1 MDHVIIIELHFDY
14 ILYQSRV
21 NCLNRINSRLH
32 LTNLSNQVNMQL
44 RYLYIPV
51 FIFLFLACEGEGN
64 NTKKLGDVTLKVTGN
79 ELAQGHFKEGLL
91 LLHSFEYLDAR
102 AAFIN
107 AQQADPSCG
116 MAYWG
121 ELMAYNHPLFNR
133 ELIQT
138 ARAAL
143 ARMNSVPNAREKLF
157 KTELERDLYDSVNH
171 LYGPGNKVQRDE
183 AYRIHY
189 SKISNNYPNNHEI
202 QAFYALSLISSPK
215 SLKSD
220 KLYNEAVTINQKI
233 LAENPSHPGALHYL
247 IHTFDSPKMAQH
259 GLDAAN
265 KYAKVAPDAAHALH
279 MPSHIFLALGRW
291 NDVVNSNIESWNASV
306 VNKQKEP
313 RKEMGYHSL
322 SWLHYGLLQRSE
334 NELAT
339 KVMNDMMTYASM
351 DKSTLARSYMVAMK
365 GLHMEALASWEGAVA
380 DIEIKI
386 DDLHLTKRS
395 GYNYLEGM
403 KAFKKNDQKKLEAII
418 TSIGQDKYIA
428 SLNAGDATVQM
439 CNTAGNPL
447 IPPNKMD
454 ISIVSIMEYELKAKL
469 YELQEKKDLQLEVL
483 KKGAELFESLDLT
496 FGPPVIF
503 KPVHEAYA
511 EALIE
516 NNQFQRALEA
526 IESGLLKSPGKLQLL
541 KLKQTVLT
549 KLENSSLLKKVDEE
563 IAKISSSQSRIAIKR
578 F

>member
-1 MDHVIIIELHFDY
+1 MQFRYPYILIIIF
-14 ILYQSRV
+14 
-21 NCLNRINSRLH
+21 
-32 LTNLSNQVNMQL
+32 T
-44 RYLYIPV
+44 
-51 FIFLFLACEGEGN
+51 FFACAKEG
-64 NTKKLGDVTLKVTGN
+64 TKAKKLGDVSLTITGN
-79 ELAQGHFKEGLL
+79 ELAQSHFKQGLL

-102 AAFIN
+102 SEFIE
-107 AQQADPSCG
+107 AQKADPTCG

-138 ARAAL
+138 ARKSL
-143 ARMNSVPNAREKLF
+143 ARVNSVQNVRENLF

-171 LYGPGNKVQRDE
+171 LYGPGTKIQRDD
-183 AYRIHY
+183 AYRNHY
-189 SKISNNYPNNHEI
+189 SKLSKKYPNNHEI
-202 QAFYALSLISSPK
+202 LAFYALSLISSPK

-220 KLYNEAVTINQKI
+220 QLYNEAVRINQKI
-233 LAENPSHPGALHYL
+233 LDENPSHPGALHYI
-247 IHTFDSPKMAQH
+247 IHTFDSPKMAHH

-265 KYAKVAPDAAHALH
+265 RYAKVAPDAAHALH
-279 MPSHIFLALGRW
+279 MPSHIFLSLGQW

-339 KVMNDMMTYASM
+339 EVMNDMMAYASV

-365 GLHMEALASWEGAVA
+365 GIHMEGLDIWEGSVA
-380 DIEIKI
+380 DAEIKI

-403 KAFKKNDQKKLEAII
+403 KAYKKKDQKSLEAII
-418 TSIGQDKYIA
+418 SKIKKDKYIA
-428 SLNAGDATVQM
+428 SLNVGDETVQM

-447 IPPNKMD
+447 IPPNKLD
-454 ISIVSIMEYELKAKL
+454 LAIVSIMEYELQAKSHQ
-469 YELQEKKDLQLEVL
+469 LQDKKDLQLDVL
-483 KKGAELFESLDLT
+483 KKGADLYESLDLT

-503 KPVHEAYA
+503 QPVHEAYA

-516 NNQFQRALEA
+516 NNQLQKALDV
-526 IESGLLKSPGKLQLL
+526 IDKGLLKAPGKLHLL
-541 KLKQTVLT
+541 ELKQITLT
-549 KLENSSLLKKVDEE
+549 KLENSTLLKKVEDE
-563 IAKISSSQSRIAIKR
+563 IAKNKAPKSRTAIKK